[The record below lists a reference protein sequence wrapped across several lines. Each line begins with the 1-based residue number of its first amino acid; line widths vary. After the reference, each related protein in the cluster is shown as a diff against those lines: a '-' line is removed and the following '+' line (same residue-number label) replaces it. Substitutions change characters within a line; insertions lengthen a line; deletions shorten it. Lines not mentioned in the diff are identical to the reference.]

1 LGIRKCA
8 SQVQINKRKKVSM
21 MQKVKEKLILFADL
35 ESSSSRKELLTA
47 LFESSVINTLI
58 FDITC
63 STKAYTWKTQLDQF
77 FLKRNTEM
85 VTNVPM

>member
-8 SQVQINKRKKVSM
+8 SQVEINKRKKGSM

-47 LFESSVINTLI
+47 LFESSVISTLI

-63 STKAYTWKTQLDQF
+63 SKKAYTWENSTGSVFPQ
-77 FLKRNTEM
+77 TEYG
-85 VTNVPM
+85 NGY

>member
-1 LGIRKCA
+1 
-8 SQVQINKRKKVSM
+8 M

-47 LFESSVINTLI
+47 LFESSVISTLI

-63 STKAYTWKTQLDQF
+63 STKA
-77 FLKRNTEM
+77 
-85 VTNVPM
+85 